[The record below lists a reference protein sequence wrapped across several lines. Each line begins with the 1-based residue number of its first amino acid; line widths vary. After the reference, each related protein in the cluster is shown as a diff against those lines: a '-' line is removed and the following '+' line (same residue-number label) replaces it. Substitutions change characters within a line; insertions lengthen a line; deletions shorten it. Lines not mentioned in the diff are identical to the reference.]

1 MNVEKAGSP
10 KPERVLSIDALRG
23 FDMFWITGGRNVLLA
38 IAGLFLAETPDWLD
52 YQLSHPAWEGFSA
65 WDIIMPLF
73 LFIVG
78 AAMPF
83 SFSRRLE
90 AGAQK
95 RDLYLRMTRRVVVL
109 WILGMI
115 AQGKLLEFDLS
126 TLQLFSNTLQ
136 AIAVGY
142 LIAGI
147 ALIHLPILGQVLL
160 AVVLLVAYWL
170 LMILVPVPGHGAGIF
185 EEQIN
190 LAMYVD
196 QAVLGSFRADNTYT
210 WILSGLGFAG
220 TVLCGVFSGHL
231 LRSTLSQMAK
241 FWWLVGLGIG
251 SLLLGWFWAD
261 GFEGMGITMLGS
273 WRFPIIK
280 HLFTSSMVLW
290 AAGWCY
296 LLLAAFYLLVDVLRL
311 QRWAYFFIVIGANP
325 IFAYMII
332 RFVKFEDVANRL
344 CGGLAGNLASLGESG
359 ESLGNLLLAVTSYGV
374 LWLLLWYMYRNGTR
388 IRV

>member
-1 MNVEKAGSP
+1 MSSEEQAP
-10 KPERVLSIDALRG
+10 TKPERVLSIDALRG
-23 FDMFWITGGRNVLLA
+23 FDMFWITGGKPVLVAL
-38 IAGLFLAETPDWLD
+38 IGLFVVEMPEWLN

-65 WDIIMPLF
+65 WDMIMPLF

-83 SFSRRLE
+83 SFSRRIE
-90 AGAQK
+90 AGAEK
-95 RDLYLRMTRRVVVL
+95 RELYMRMARRVVAL
-109 WILGMI
+109 WVLGMI
-115 AQGKLLEFDLS
+115 AQGNLLAFDSS

-142 LIAGI
+142 LVAGI
-147 ALIHLPILGQVLL
+147 ALIHLPILGQVIL
-160 AVVLLVAYWL
+160 AVALLVVYWL

-185 EEQIN
+185 EEHVN

-196 QAVLGSFRADNTYT
+196 QIILRSFRADNTYT
-210 WILSGLGFAG
+210 WILSGFGFAG
-220 TVLCGVFSGHL
+220 MVLCGVFSGHL
-231 LRSTLSQMAK
+231 LRSKWSDYAK
-241 FWWLVGLGIG
+241 FWALVALGVG

-261 GFEGMGITMLGS
+261 GFEGMGMTLLGA
-273 WRFPIIK
+273 WRFPIVK

-296 LLLAAFYLLVDVLRL
+296 LLLALFYLLVDVLRI
-311 QRWAYFFIVIGANP
+311 QRWAFFFIVIGANP

-332 RFVKFEDVANRL
+332 RFVNFRNIADRL
-344 CGGLAGNLASLGESG
+344 AGGLAKWFTDLGSFGESF
-359 ESLGNLLLAVTSYGV
+359 GNLLLAVTAYGA

>member
-1 MNVEKAGSP
+1 
-10 KPERVLSIDALRG
+10 
-23 FDMFWITGGRNVLLA
+23 
-38 IAGLFLAETPDWLD
+38 
-52 YQLSHPAWEGFSA
+52 
-65 WDIIMPLF
+65 
-73 LFIVG
+73 
-78 AAMPF
+78 
-83 SFSRRLE
+83 
-90 AGAQK
+90 
-95 RDLYLRMTRRVVVL
+95 
-109 WILGMI
+109 MI
-115 AQGKLLEFDLS
+115 AQGNLLAFDSS

-142 LIAGI
+142 LVAGI

-160 AVVLLVAYWL
+160 AVALLVVYWL

-185 EEQIN
+185 EEHVN

-196 QAVLGSFRADNTYT
+196 QVILRSFRADNTYT
-210 WILSGLGFAG
+210 WILSGFGFAG
-220 TVLCGVFSGHL
+220 MVLCGAFSGHL
-231 LRSTLSQMAK
+231 LRSKWSDYAK
-241 FWWLVGLGIG
+241 FWTLVALGVA

-261 GFEGMGITMLGS
+261 GFEGMGMTLLGT

-296 LLLAAFYLLVDVLRL
+296 LMLALFYLLVDVLRI
-311 QRWAYFFIVIGANP
+311 QRWAFFFIVIGANP

-332 RFVKFEDVANRL
+332 RFVNFRNVADRL
-344 CGGLAGNLASLGESG
+344 TGGLAKWFANLGSFGESF
-359 ESLGNLLLAVTSYGV
+359 GNLLLAVTAYGV